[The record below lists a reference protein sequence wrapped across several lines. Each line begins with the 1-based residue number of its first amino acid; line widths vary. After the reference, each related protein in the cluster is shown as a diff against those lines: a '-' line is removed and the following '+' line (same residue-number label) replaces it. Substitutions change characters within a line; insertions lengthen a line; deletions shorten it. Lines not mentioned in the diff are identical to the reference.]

1 MIYCRFISKKKGNI
15 MKSHI
20 RLISLVIATILLC
33 LLGGCQNG
41 ETNASS
47 IPPDIN
53 VSLPNEE
60 TYKPTDGT
68 NSSDQPISIP
78 HTHTIIAGK
87 NSITMLDGNGDVW
100 EYRGTIDETG
110 RLAVEKITT
119 GRNIQTLYIND
130 TPGNFTYCIAVDCNG
145 DAFDILTGENE
156 STTEYFNSTDSLVA
170 DYSATYD
177 HAMILLDDGS
187 LWAYGENYEGAING
201 ESVSN
206 YLYEPEKVT
215 DGIQSVATAG
225 HHTLVIKDDGT
236 LWGWGDDRYGQLAG
250 CGNLKC
256 FTRPVQIM
264 ENVKY
269 AFASERDS
277 FAITTDGVLWG
288 WGENDSGLVDFRTF
302 KSRYTPIKI
311 MDDAKKIVTDL
322 DYPGCDCAFVV
333 KTDGTLWAYGV
344 GYLGDGEKA
353 SDFKPPRKIMDSVVD
368 VAIYD
373 GLSVALKDDGTVWWW
388 GIAGDSFNQAESLSP
403 TKLFENIQLPK

>member
-1 MIYCRFISKKKGNI
+1 

-311 MDDAKKIVTDL
+311 MDDAKKL
-322 DYPGCDCAFVV
+322 
-333 KTDGTLWAYGV
+333 
-344 GYLGDGEKA
+344 
-353 SDFKPPRKIMDSVVD
+353 
-368 VAIYD
+368 
-373 GLSVALKDDGTVWWW
+373 
-388 GIAGDSFNQAESLSP
+388 
-403 TKLFENIQLPK
+403 